1 MTEKKVMRMRRC
13 VIVGG
18 APIEKP
24 EAIRPYLR
32 DDDYMIYCDCGLRHV
47 KALGRAPELI
57 VGDFDSHENPHAA
70 LETIVLPH
78 EKDDTDTFYAAK
90 EALGRGFSD
99 FLLLGLVGARLDH
112 TLGNLALLLMLDG
125 AGARA
130 LLVDDY
136 SETEIVSRG
145 GAEIPDAFAY
155 FSLLNIA
162 GPARGVFV
170 SGAKYPLEDA
180 EIRCDSSLGVSNEV
194 LPGQTARITVE
205 EGRLLLV
212 RVRGE

>member
-18 APIEKP
+18 APIEKA
-24 EAIRPYLR
+24 EEIRPYLR

-47 KALGRAPELI
+47 EALGRAPELI

-70 LETIVLPH
+70 IETIVLPH

-90 EALGRGFSD
+90 EALGRGFRD
-99 FLLLGLVGARLDH
+99 FLLLGFAGARLDH

-125 AGARA
+125 AGAKA
-130 LLVDDY
+130 LLVDDF
-136 SETEIVSRG
+136 SEMEIVGRG
-145 GAEIPDAFAY
+145 GAEVSDEFAY
-155 FSLLNIA
+155 FSLLPLGGA
-162 GPARGVFV
+162 GRGVTV
-170 SGAKYPLEDA
+170 TDAKYPLEDA
-180 EIRCDSSLGVSNEV
+180 TLRCDSSLGVSNEV
-194 LPGQTARITVE
+194 QKGRAARVRVE

-212 RVRGE
+212 RVRNR